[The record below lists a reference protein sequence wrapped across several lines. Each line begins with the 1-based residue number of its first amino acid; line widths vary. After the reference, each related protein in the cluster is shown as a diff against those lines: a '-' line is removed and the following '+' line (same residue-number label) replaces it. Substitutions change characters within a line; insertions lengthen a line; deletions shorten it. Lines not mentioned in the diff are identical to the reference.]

1 MQFNFK
7 VASSSFVLASL
18 LAGCAVTPYNE
29 KEKYQ
34 PLQDKP
40 TQLVVER
47 SDTYV
52 REVTP
57 EEAIFNRKVSFS
69 GKVALI
75 DAIRKQFDDVNIVP
89 GDQNV
94 LLNKEISV
102 FAQGMYLKDYLR
114 YLESVTGYN
123 IEYSRGV
130 VTVRSFVR
138 KEWNVAAFASHRTV
152 KLKVGSTFNTESTTT
167 QSDGESTSTRGG
179 TDNKIESNYNDD
191 EWNILVSGAR
201 DILNVK
207 KSDTETNTVDDAM
220 IKPYVQAVRS
230 VGTIS
235 VGGQANRVNALDEFI
250 SNLIERGQR
259 QVNIN
264 VQAYDVTLK
273 DDRGAGIDWTQ
284 LALKDATINGNP
296 LDFSLN
302 SILSSDGTN
311 TVSKNVVN
319 GNNGLFEANVGYSSD
334 SVDANAIVRFLSEY
348 GEVELL
354 TQPNVT
360 VRNGSYAYIS
370 TGEELTFIG
379 EIETEQGDNNNDR
392 ITATLNSVRVG
403 VTLAVTPRVLGDGRI
418 MLEIWPVISSVSGN
432 STYTFE
438 GLSYDVPNIALN
450 ELSTEVITESGKP
463 IQLGG
468 FIRRS
473 VAKSLQDLPWK
484 DAVTKTLV
492 NPLFRSESNELS
504 RRELVLTVT
513 PTIVEGV

>member
-1 MQFNFK
+1 MSFNIK
-7 VASSSFVLASL
+7 VASSSFL
-18 LAGCAVTPYNE
+18 LATLISGCSVTQYNDQE
-29 KEKYQ
+29 IYQ

-40 TQLVVER
+40 TKMVVER

-57 EEAIFNRKVSFS
+57 EEAVFNQKVNFS

-75 DAIRKQFDDVNIVP
+75 DAIRSQLAGVNIVP

-94 LLNKEISV
+94 ALNQEVSV
-102 FAQGMYLKDYLR
+102 FAQDMFLKDYLK
-114 YLESVTGYN
+114 YLESVTGYD
-123 IEYSRGV
+123 IEYSKGV

-138 KEWNVAAFASHRTV
+138 KEWNVAAFASHRNV
-152 KLKVGSTFNTESTTT
+152 QLKVGSTFNTQTTTT
-167 QSDGESTSTRGG
+167 QSDGGTTSSGG

-191 EWNILVSGAR
+191 EWKILVDGAN
-201 DILNVK
+201 DILNTGTSK
-207 KSDTETNTVDDAM
+207 KTEGDHSTQL
-220 IKPYVQAVRS
+220 KPYVQAVRS

-235 VGGQANRVNALDEFI
+235 VGGQANRVTALDEFI
-250 SNLIERGQR
+250 SNLVQRGQR

-264 VQAYDVTLK
+264 VQAYDVTLN

-284 LALKDATINGNP
+284 LTLKDGSINGNP
-296 LDFSLN
+296 LNFSLK
-302 SILSSDGTN
+302 SAPG
-311 TVSKNVVN
+311 KNVVN
-319 GNNGLFEANVGYSSD
+319 DTNGLFSATSSFESD
-334 SVDANAIVRFLSEY
+334 SLRADAIVRFLSEY

-360 VRNGSYAYIS
+360 VRNGTYAYIS

-379 EIETEQGDNNNDR
+379 EIETREGDNNNDR
-392 ITATLNSVRVG
+392 TTATLNSVRVG
-403 VTLAVTPRVLGDGRI
+403 VTLAVTPRILGDGRI
-418 MLEIWPVISSVSGN
+418 LLEIWPVISSIAGEKKYS
-432 STYTFE
+432 FQ
-438 GLSYDVPNIALN
+438 GLEYAVPNIALN

-484 DAVTKTLV
+484 DSVTQSFV
-492 NPLFRSESNELS
+492 NPIFRSENNGLK

>member
-1 MQFNFK
+1 MSFNFK
-7 VASSSFVLASL
+7 VASSSFVVAGLV
-18 LAGCAVTPYNE
+18 AGCSVTPYNDE
-29 KEKYQ
+29 EKYQ

-57 EEAIFNRKVSFS
+57 EEAVFNRKVSFS

-102 FAQGMYLKDYLR
+102 FAQGMYLKDYLD

-123 IEYSRGV
+123 IEYTRGV

-167 QSDGESTSTRGG
+167 QSDGASSTSGG
-179 TDNKIESNYNDD
+179 GNDNKIESNYTDD
-191 EWNILVSGAR
+191 EWSILVSGAR

-207 KSDTETNTVDDAM
+207 NGSETDDD
-220 IKPYVQAVRS
+220 KEDSLLQPYVQAVRS

-250 SNLIERGQR
+250 TNLIERGQR

-264 VQAYDVTLK
+264 VQAYDVTLN

-296 LDFSLN
+296 LDFSLS
-302 SILSSDGTN
+302 SILSSDGDSS
-311 TVSKNVVN
+311 VSKNVVSE
-319 GNNGLFEANVGYSSD
+319 GNGLFAANVGYSSS

-379 EIETEQGDNNNDR
+379 EIETQESDNNNDR
-392 ITATLNSVRVG
+392 TTATLNSVRIG

-418 MLEIWPVISSVSGN
+418 MLEIWPVISSISG
-432 STYTFE
+432 SKKYTFE
-438 GLSYDVPNIALN
+438 GLEYEVPNIALN

-484 DAVTKTLV
+484 DVVTKSLV
-492 NPLFRSESNELS
+492 NPLFHSEANELS